1 MGAGDWLMAAGEA
14 RALHEKTGKPVAI
27 VDARGRAQWVDLW
40 NGIPYILPRVVPGCL
55 SVLSGSGMRPYI
67 AMKTPARWRWK
78 PYQPKPAEVRFTL
91 DEQMLAAQQAGLV
104 MIEPNVKNIGHTNKA
119 WLWDRWQ
126 ALVDSMPPGTFVQC
140 GAAGSRWLSGVH
152 VISTGTF
159 REAMA
164 VLSRSVALVTT
175 EGGLMHAAAAVGTPA
190 VVLWSEFISPD
201 VTGYKM
207 HTNLRHAGNPCGM
220 RINCPSCRR
229 SMAAITVDEVRAALV
244 DLLERHVCVNS
255 SASAADLA
263 ARASASVSK

>member
-40 NGIPYILPRVVPGCL
+40 NGIPYILPRVVPGCAT
-55 SVLSGSGMRPYI
+55 VLSGSGMRPYI
-67 AMKTPARWRWK
+67 AMKTTGRWRWK

-91 DEQMLAAQQAGLV
+91 DEQMLAAKQAGRV

-119 WLWDRWQ
+119 WFWSSWQ
-126 ALVDSMPPGTFVQC
+126 ALVDSMPETQFVQC
-140 GAAGSRWLSGVH
+140 LQGGTQALAGDNVH
-152 VISTGTF
+152 HVLTLTF
-159 REAMA
+159 RDAMA

-220 RINCPSCRR
+220 RVNCPSCRR
-229 SMAAITVDEVRAALV
+229 SMAAITVDEVRNA
-244 DLLERHVCVNS
+244 
-255 SASAADLA
+255 LA
-263 ARASASVSK
+263 AITQGAIA

>member
-14 RALHEKTGKPVAI
+14 RALHEVTGKAVAI
-27 VDARGRAQWVDLW
+27 VDQRGRAQWVDLW
-40 NGIPYILPRVVPGCL
+40 NGIPYILPRVVPGCAT
-55 SVLSGSGMRPYI
+55 VLNTSGMRPYI
-67 AMKTPARWRWK
+67 AMKTTGRWRWK
-78 PYQPKPAEVRFTL
+78 PYQPKPAEVRFTV
-91 DEQMLAAQQAGLV
+91 DEQMLAAQQAGRV

-126 ALVDSMPPGTFVQC
+126 ALVDSMPDTQFVQC
-140 GAAGSRWLSGVH
+140 LPVGARVLAGDNVHHVQTLS
-152 VISTGTF
+152 F
-159 REAMA
+159 RDAMA

-220 RINCPSCRR
+220 RLNCPSCRR
-229 SMAAITVDEVRAALV
+229 SMAAITVGEVR
-244 DLLERHVCVNS
+244 
-255 SASAADLA
+255 SALA
-263 ARASASVSK
+263 AITQGAIA

>member
-55 SVLSGSGMRPYI
+55 TVLSGSGMRPYI
-67 AMKTPARWRWK
+67 AMKTTGRWRWK

-91 DEQMLAAQQAGLV
+91 DEQMLAAQQAGRV

-126 ALVDSMPPGTFVQC
+126 ALVESMPDTQFVQC
-140 GAAGSRWLSGVH
+140 LQGGTQALAGHNVH
-152 VISTGTF
+152 HVPTPTF
-159 REAMA
+159 RDAMA

-207 HTNLRHAGNPCGM
+207 HTNIRHAGNPCGM
-220 RINCPSCRR
+220 RLNCPSCRR
-229 SMAAITVDEVRAALV
+229 SMAAITVDEVR
-244 DLLERHVCVNS
+244 
-255 SASAADLA
+255 SALA
-263 ARASASVSK
+263 AITQGAIA

>member
-1 MGAGDWLMAAGEA
+1 MAAGDA

-40 NGIPYILPRVVPGCL
+40 NGIPYILPRVVPGCATL
-55 SVLSGSGMRPYI
+55 LNTSGMRPYI
-67 AMKTPARWRWK
+67 AMKTNARWRWK

-91 DEQMLAAQQAGLV
+91 DEQLLGAQQAGRV

-119 WLWDRWQ
+119 WPWDHWQ
-126 ALVDSMPPGTFVQC
+126 ALVDAMPDTQFLQCLQGGTR
-140 GAAGSRWLSGVH
+140 ALAGDNVH
-152 VISTGTF
+152 HVLTLTF
-159 REAMA
+159 RDAMA

-220 RINCPSCRR
+220 RLNCPSCRK
-229 SMAAITVDEVRAALV
+229 SMAAITVDEVRKALV
-244 DLLERHVCVNS
+244 TITEG
-255 SASAADLA
+255 AIA
-263 ARASASVSK
+263 